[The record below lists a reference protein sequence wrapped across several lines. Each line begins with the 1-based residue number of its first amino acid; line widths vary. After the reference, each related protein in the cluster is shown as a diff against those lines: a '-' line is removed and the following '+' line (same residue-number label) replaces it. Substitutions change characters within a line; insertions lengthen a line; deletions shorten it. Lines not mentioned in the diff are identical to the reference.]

1 MTNRLETSW
10 QMTTTPVAGSVNMT
24 AKSYS
29 DMLGRNYKT
38 EYADGS
44 ASINYYNSKN
54 QVIKSVTP
62 GGVTTLYEYD
72 AIGRQTKQAID
83 MNDNGAIDA
92 ADLVTA
98 TAYSYGTQDG
108 KTVSIT
114 TQTRS
119 QGSNSAVISIRK
131 QSVDGLES
139 WSTDL
144 NGLTTHTE
152 LERLGNGVTRQTVT
166 NPDGTKQ
173 VTNTL
178 NGRTTSVQQINADGT
193 SGNLVTYTYDEFN
206 RVVQQQET
214 AGGTT
219 VNTVTMT
226 YNANGAVLTQTV
238 NGQTTSFEY
247 DTMGRQTKVTA
258 PGNVVTNTTYYPTG
272 EVKRVEGATY
282 PVEYT
287 YNGLGM
293 QATLKTFKDAD
304 TPQVTSWSYNNR
316 GQMTVKTYADNSSVT
331 YTYNGDGQLLTR
343 TWARDIVATYTY
355 DAAGRMTGLSYS
367 DNTPS
372 IAVTYNFLDQPV
384 TITDAAG
391 TRTLTYNAQ
400 SRLENETIPG
410 IMDNMVNSYSYDAY
424 GRLIL
429 RQLTTTGTAQAVSG
443 IAYDVKGR
451 VASVGNGADTLHY
464 AYRPGLDRLA
474 TATWRNSQ
482 NAELN
487 SRTYAYDT
495 YHRLTGIN
503 LNNVSE
509 VTYTL
514 NAKDQRTAASY
525 AVGGAW
531 SYSYDEKSQVTGA
544 TGNNTTYSYT
554 YDEIGNRL
562 TAAEGSNTWSY
573 TSNLLNQYTAINSNQ
588 PTYDADGNMLT
599 TGDGWLYT
607 WNGENRLIRAEN
619 SDTLVEMAY
628 DYMGRRIEK
637 KVSSKG
643 VLSFY
648 SWSLEKH
655 YKFAYDG
662 YKLIAI
668 YDAANNNALLM
679 TFTWQPQSV
688 GLDVPVSM
696 TCDGNTYYYVTD
708 GNKNVTGLLDQAG
721 TRVAEYVYGPF
732 GQLLSA
738 EGELADVN
746 PFRFS
751 SEYADDETGLIYY
764 NYRYYSPQLGRWT
777 KRDPIEEEGGVNL
790 YIILQNEIINHTD
803 VLGMAGSSDA
813 NWLKEV
819 QEALNNNSRIWY
831 CERKIDPTG
840 LTDEDIQSISAKN
853 IQHAYIS
860 IGADPWTL
868 DSQKRQGY
876 GFSSG
881 PKGTLPQPEQHFK
894 PTRCKPCHQR
904 SLDYF
909 NKLSYGKAK
918 GKKCC
923 QASEDEIIRLRRQ

>member
-1 MTNRLETSW
+1 MI
-10 QMTTTPVAGSVNMT
+10 AG
-24 AKSYS
+24 
-29 DMLGRNYKT
+29 
-38 EYADGS
+38 
-44 ASINYYNSKN
+44 
-54 QVIKSVTP
+54 
-62 GGVTTLYEYD
+62 
-72 AIGRQTKQAID
+72 
-83 MNDNGAIDA
+83 
-92 ADLVTA
+92 
-98 TAYSYGTQDG
+98 
-108 KTVSIT
+108 
-114 TQTRS
+114 
-119 QGSNSAVISIRK
+119 
-131 QSVDGLES
+131 
-139 WSTDL
+139 
-144 NGLTTHTE
+144 
-152 LERLGNGVTRQTVT
+152 
-166 NPDGTKQ
+166 
-173 VTNTL
+173 
-178 NGRTTSVQQINADGT
+178 
-193 SGNLVTYTYDEFN
+193 
-206 RVVQQQET
+206 
-214 AGGTT
+214 
-219 VNTVTMT
+219 
-226 YNANGAVLTQTV
+226 
-238 NGQTTSFEY
+238 
-247 DTMGRQTKVTA
+247 
-258 PGNVVTNTTYYPTG
+258 
-272 EVKRVEGATY
+272 
-282 PVEYT
+282 
-287 YNGLGM
+287 
-293 QATLKTFKDAD
+293 
-304 TPQVTSWSYNNR
+304 
-316 GQMTVKTYADNSSVT
+316 
-331 YTYNGDGQLLTR
+331 
-343 TWARDIVATYTY
+343 
-355 DAAGRMTGLSYS
+355 
-367 DNTPS
+367 
-372 IAVTYNFLDQPV
+372 
-384 TITDAAG
+384 
-391 TRTLTYNAQ
+391 
-400 SRLENETIPG
+400 
-410 IMDNMVNSYSYDAY
+410 
-424 GRLIL
+424 
-429 RQLTTTGTAQAVSG
+429 
-443 IAYDVKGR
+443 

-464 AYRPGLDRLA
+464 AYRPGLNRLA

-554 YDEIGNRL
+554 YDGIGNRL

-679 TFTWQPQSV
+679 TFTWQPESV

-751 SEYADDETGLIYY
+751 SEYADDETGLVYY

-777 KRDPIEEEGGVNL
+777 KRDPIEEQGGVNL
-790 YIILQNEIINHTD
+790 YKICNNNNINNFD
-803 VLGMAGSSDA
+803 VLGFFVIYIETVGWGHVGINLSGESYDFGRYAGRYKWSLYSGPNVLRKRLGLPNNTEKVTYHKYNFKVCKELEDAIAKYVRNIYSSLPRSFPQAVIDKLDA
-813 NWLKEV
+813 PRQLHANERYHGTDWAPNGWNCITFTFSSLTGGVRQIVNMRKTV
-819 QEALNNNSRIWY
+819 SAEAKRQAKLIIQLNFRVSF
-831 CERKIDPTG
+831 
-840 LTDEDIQSISAKN
+840 
-853 IQHAYIS
+853 S
-860 IGADPWTL
+860 IGMDAVKATL
-868 DSQKRQGY
+868 ESFKAANKRWV
-876 GFSSG
+876 
-881 PKGTLPQPEQHFK
+881 E
-894 PTRCKPCHQR
+894 
-904 SLDYF
+904 
-909 NKLSYGKAK
+909 
-918 GKKCC
+918 
-923 QASEDEIIRLRRQ
+923 

>member
-1 MTNRLETSW
+1 MIT
-10 QMTTTPVAGSVNMT
+10 
-24 AKSYS
+24 
-29 DMLGRNYKT
+29 
-38 EYADGS
+38 
-44 ASINYYNSKN
+44 
-54 QVIKSVTP
+54 
-62 GGVTTLYEYD
+62 
-72 AIGRQTKQAID
+72 
-83 MNDNGAIDA
+83 DN
-92 ADLVTA
+92 
-98 TAYSYGTQDG
+98 
-108 KTVSIT
+108 K
-114 TQTRS
+114 R
-119 QGSNSAVISIRK
+119 
-131 QSVDGLES
+131 E
-139 WSTDL
+139 
-144 NGLTTHTE
+144 
-152 LERLGNGVTRQTVT
+152 
-166 NPDGTKQ
+166 
-173 VTNTL
+173 
-178 NGRTTSVQQINADGT
+178 
-193 SGNLVTYTYDEFN
+193 
-206 RVVQQQET
+206 
-214 AGGTT
+214 
-219 VNTVTMT
+219 
-226 YNANGAVLTQTV
+226 LTQTV

-247 DTMGRQTKVTA
+247 DNMGRQTKVTA

-272 EVKRVEGATY
+272 EVKRVDGATY

-316 GQMTVKTYADNSSVT
+316 GQMTAKTYADNSSVT

-554 YDEIGNRL
+554 YDGIGNRL
-562 TAAEGSNTWSY
+562 TAAENSNTWSY

-777 KRDPIEEEGGVNL
+777 KRDPIEEEGGENLYGIVNNSIVNL
-790 YIILQNEIINHTD
+790 FDFNGLWEEIKSQSDSEPERRIYRRTSMKDTKKQLANKIGLDATEFDKWAIILKTQRQEPCEVSVPNVIYIIDLTSMPIWNSWQWGEER
-803 VLGMAGSSDA
+803 VVR
-813 NWLKEV
+813 KEGYKV
-819 QEALNNNSRIWY
+819 VEVD
-831 CERKIDPTG
+831 DPTADELKKIFLRENIFG
-840 LTDEDIQSISAKN
+840 LIIIAHGDSDFKGSI
-853 IQHAYIS
+853 
-860 IGADPWTL
+860 IGADSRRVDFKSVRTKYKLGVLKLIACYTKTQESDWGSLVAPH
-868 DSQKRQGY
+868 GY
-876 GFSSG
+876 FYPGNSG
-881 PKGTLPQPEQHFK
+881 RLFTYEAIFLHHGT
-894 PTRCKPCHQR
+894 T
-904 SLDYF
+904 
-909 NKLSYGKAK
+909 NAK
-918 GKKCC
+918 YRK
-923 QASEDEIIRLRRQ
+923 

>member
-1 MTNRLETSW
+1 MI
-10 QMTTTPVAGSVNMT
+10 AGV
-24 AKSYS
+24 
-29 DMLGRNYKT
+29 
-38 EYADGS
+38 
-44 ASINYYNSKN
+44 ASI
-54 QVIKSVTP
+54 
-62 GGVTTLYEYD
+62 
-72 AIGRQTKQAID
+72 
-83 MNDNGAIDA
+83 
-92 ADLVTA
+92 
-98 TAYSYGTQDG
+98 
-108 KTVSIT
+108 
-114 TQTRS
+114 
-119 QGSNSAVISIRK
+119 
-131 QSVDGLES
+131 
-139 WSTDL
+139 
-144 NGLTTHTE
+144 
-152 LERLGNGVTRQTVT
+152 
-166 NPDGTKQ
+166 
-173 VTNTL
+173 
-178 NGRTTSVQQINADGT
+178 
-193 SGNLVTYTYDEFN
+193 
-206 RVVQQQET
+206 
-214 AGGTT
+214 
-219 VNTVTMT
+219 
-226 YNANGAVLTQTV
+226 
-238 NGQTTSFEY
+238 
-247 DTMGRQTKVTA
+247 
-258 PGNVVTNTTYYPTG
+258 
-272 EVKRVEGATY
+272 
-282 PVEYT
+282 
-287 YNGLGM
+287 
-293 QATLKTFKDAD
+293 
-304 TPQVTSWSYNNR
+304 
-316 GQMTVKTYADNSSVT
+316 
-331 YTYNGDGQLLTR
+331 
-343 TWARDIVATYTY
+343 
-355 DAAGRMTGLSYS
+355 
-367 DNTPS
+367 
-372 IAVTYNFLDQPV
+372 
-384 TITDAAG
+384 
-391 TRTLTYNAQ
+391 
-400 SRLENETIPG
+400 
-410 IMDNMVNSYSYDAY
+410 
-424 GRLIL
+424 
-429 RQLTTTGTAQAVSG
+429 
-443 IAYDVKGR
+443 
-451 VASVGNGADTLHY
+451 GNGADTLHY

-554 YDEIGNRL
+554 YDGIGNRL
-562 TAAEGSNTWSY
+562 TAAENSNTWSY

-923 QASEDEIIRLRRQ
+923 QASEDEIISCIKNYPARKAYYAPHNYVQAIMNFNEIYVCWDWAAEAIQNCCLSCGEKFKASLDK

>member
-1 MTNRLETSW
+1 MIT
-10 QMTTTPVAGSVNMT
+10 
-24 AKSYS
+24 
-29 DMLGRNYKT
+29 
-38 EYADGS
+38 
-44 ASINYYNSKN
+44 
-54 QVIKSVTP
+54 
-62 GGVTTLYEYD
+62 
-72 AIGRQTKQAID
+72 
-83 MNDNGAIDA
+83 DN
-92 ADLVTA
+92 
-98 TAYSYGTQDG
+98 
-108 KTVSIT
+108 K
-114 TQTRS
+114 R
-119 QGSNSAVISIRK
+119 
-131 QSVDGLES
+131 E
-139 WSTDL
+139 
-144 NGLTTHTE
+144 
-152 LERLGNGVTRQTVT
+152 
-166 NPDGTKQ
+166 
-173 VTNTL
+173 
-178 NGRTTSVQQINADGT
+178 
-193 SGNLVTYTYDEFN
+193 
-206 RVVQQQET
+206 
-214 AGGTT
+214 
-219 VNTVTMT
+219 
-226 YNANGAVLTQTV
+226 LTQTV

-272 EVKRVEGATY
+272 EVKRVDGATY

-316 GQMTVKTYADNSSVT
+316 GQMTAKTYADNSSVT
-331 YTYNGDGQLLTR
+331 CTYNGDGQLLTR

-464 AYRPGLDRLA
+464 AYRPGLNRLA

-923 QASEDEIIRLRRQ
+923 QASEDEIISCIKNYPARKAYYAPHSYVQAIMNFNEIYVCWDWAAEAIQNCCLSCGEKFKASLDK

>member
-1 MTNRLETSW
+1 MIT
-10 QMTTTPVAGSVNMT
+10 
-24 AKSYS
+24 
-29 DMLGRNYKT
+29 
-38 EYADGS
+38 
-44 ASINYYNSKN
+44 
-54 QVIKSVTP
+54 
-62 GGVTTLYEYD
+62 
-72 AIGRQTKQAID
+72 
-83 MNDNGAIDA
+83 DN
-92 ADLVTA
+92 
-98 TAYSYGTQDG
+98 
-108 KTVSIT
+108 K
-114 TQTRS
+114 R
-119 QGSNSAVISIRK
+119 
-131 QSVDGLES
+131 E
-139 WSTDL
+139 
-144 NGLTTHTE
+144 
-152 LERLGNGVTRQTVT
+152 
-166 NPDGTKQ
+166 
-173 VTNTL
+173 
-178 NGRTTSVQQINADGT
+178 
-193 SGNLVTYTYDEFN
+193 
-206 RVVQQQET
+206 
-214 AGGTT
+214 
-219 VNTVTMT
+219 
-226 YNANGAVLTQTV
+226 LTQTV

-247 DTMGRQTKVTA
+247 DNMGRQTKVTA

-272 EVKRVEGATY
+272 EVKRVDGATY

-316 GQMTVKTYADNSSVT
+316 GQMTAKTYADNSSVT

-410 IMDNMVNSYSYDAY
+410 IMDNMVNSYSYDAH
-424 GRLIL
+424 GSLIL

-464 AYRPGLDRLA
+464 AYRPGLNRLA

-679 TFTWQPQSV
+679 TFTWQPESV

-751 SEYADDETGLIYY
+751 SEYADDETGLVYY

-777 KRDPIEEEGGVNL
+777 KRDPIEEQGGVNL
-790 YIILQNEIINHTD
+790 YCACGNNTINHNDRLGLARTVITLLDDKKIKLNNPTLAEFVKVLKSLCDARQKAKEIWLYGHGNHEEMYINDSHSVRTIRGIEAMEGDVAIFVHNNDIRLYEIGGKKSVSISSLLECITCPYSTIYLNGCNTARDSKWLFPTTTSISKEISDALTD
-803 VLGMAGSSDA
+803 VTIKGNTGYALGLYFATISDT
-813 NWLKEV
+813 
-819 QEALNNNSRIWY
+819 QEY
-831 CERKIDPTG
+831 
-840 LTDEDIQSISAKN
+840 KN
-853 IQHAYIS
+853 
-860 IGADPWTL
+860 G
-868 DSQKRQGY
+868 
-876 GFSSG
+876 
-881 PKGTLPQPEQHFK
+881 
-894 PTRCKPCHQR
+894 
-904 SLDYF
+904 
-909 NKLSYGKAK
+909 NKK
-918 GKKCC
+918 
-923 QASEDEIIRLRRQ
+923 

>member
-1 MTNRLETSW
+1 
-10 QMTTTPVAGSVNMT
+10 
-24 AKSYS
+24 
-29 DMLGRNYKT
+29 
-38 EYADGS
+38 
-44 ASINYYNSKN
+44 
-54 QVIKSVTP
+54 
-62 GGVTTLYEYD
+62 
-72 AIGRQTKQAID
+72 
-83 MNDNGAIDA
+83 
-92 ADLVTA
+92 
-98 TAYSYGTQDG
+98 
-108 KTVSIT
+108 
-114 TQTRS
+114 
-119 QGSNSAVISIRK
+119 
-131 QSVDGLES
+131 
-139 WSTDL
+139 
-144 NGLTTHTE
+144 
-152 LERLGNGVTRQTVT
+152 
-166 NPDGTKQ
+166 
-173 VTNTL
+173 
-178 NGRTTSVQQINADGT
+178 
-193 SGNLVTYTYDEFN
+193 
-206 RVVQQQET
+206 
-214 AGGTT
+214 
-219 VNTVTMT
+219 
-226 YNANGAVLTQTV
+226 
-238 NGQTTSFEY
+238 
-247 DTMGRQTKVTA
+247 
-258 PGNVVTNTTYYPTG
+258 
-272 EVKRVEGATY
+272 
-282 PVEYT
+282 
-287 YNGLGM
+287 
-293 QATLKTFKDAD
+293 
-304 TPQVTSWSYNNR
+304 
-316 GQMTVKTYADNSSVT
+316 
-331 YTYNGDGQLLTR
+331 
-343 TWARDIVATYTY
+343 
-355 DAAGRMTGLSYS
+355 
-367 DNTPS
+367 
-372 IAVTYNFLDQPV
+372 
-384 TITDAAG
+384 
-391 TRTLTYNAQ
+391 
-400 SRLENETIPG
+400 
-410 IMDNMVNSYSYDAY
+410 MVNSYSYDAY

-554 YDEIGNRL
+554 YDGIGNRL

-573 TSNLLNQYTAINSNQ
+573 TSNLVNQYTQIASQ
-588 PTYDADGNMLT
+588 VPTYDADGNMT
-599 TGDGWLYT
+599 SYNGWTYT

-679 TFTWQPQSV
+679 TFTWQPESV

-696 TCDGNTYYYVTD
+696 TCDGNTYYYVMD

-764 NYRYYSPQLGRWT
+764 NYRNYSPQLGRWI
-777 KRDPIEEEGGVNL
+777 KRDPIEEQGGVNL
-790 YIILQNEIINHTD
+790 YAYLFNDYINLFDNIGLGIFTVKKKIIDLTASGIS
-803 VLGMAGSSDA
+803 V
-813 NWLKEV
+813 
-819 QEALNNNSRIWY
+819 EAMTSGNPN
-831 CERKIDPTG
+831 
-840 LTDEDIQSISAKN
+840 
-853 IQHAYIS
+853 
-860 IGADPWTL
+860 
-868 DSQKRQGY
+868 
-876 GFSSG
+876 GFSVDWTPSKADEAACKCGSFSLSQAISSNGLGGYSAHVDASKAERRANRNSG
-881 PKGTLPQPEQHFK
+881 YNNPPPTMTPHGDSKYSYIDSPSAPQGPWPVYTTKFTLTAVAICIPKNNPQKWFVVDSITFTFIA
-894 PTRCKPCHQR
+894 PTV
-904 SLDYF
+904 
-909 NKLSYGKAK
+909 
-918 GKKCC
+918 
-923 QASEDEIIRLRRQ
+923 

>member
-1 MTNRLETSW
+1 M
-10 QMTTTPVAGSVNMT
+10 
-24 AKSYS
+24 
-29 DMLGRNYKT
+29 
-38 EYADGS
+38 
-44 ASINYYNSKN
+44 
-54 QVIKSVTP
+54 
-62 GGVTTLYEYD
+62 
-72 AIGRQTKQAID
+72 
-83 MNDNGAIDA
+83 
-92 ADLVTA
+92 
-98 TAYSYGTQDG
+98 
-108 KTVSIT
+108 
-114 TQTRS
+114 
-119 QGSNSAVISIRK
+119 
-131 QSVDGLES
+131 
-139 WSTDL
+139 
-144 NGLTTHTE
+144 
-152 LERLGNGVTRQTVT
+152 
-166 NPDGTKQ
+166 
-173 VTNTL
+173 
-178 NGRTTSVQQINADGT
+178 
-193 SGNLVTYTYDEFN
+193 
-206 RVVQQQET
+206 
-214 AGGTT
+214 
-219 VNTVTMT
+219 
-226 YNANGAVLTQTV
+226 
-238 NGQTTSFEY
+238 
-247 DTMGRQTKVTA
+247 
-258 PGNVVTNTTYYPTG
+258 
-272 EVKRVEGATY
+272 
-282 PVEYT
+282 
-287 YNGLGM
+287 
-293 QATLKTFKDAD
+293 
-304 TPQVTSWSYNNR
+304 
-316 GQMTVKTYADNSSVT
+316 
-331 YTYNGDGQLLTR
+331 
-343 TWARDIVATYTY
+343 
-355 DAAGRMTGLSYS
+355 
-367 DNTPS
+367 
-372 IAVTYNFLDQPV
+372 
-384 TITDAAG
+384 
-391 TRTLTYNAQ
+391 
-400 SRLENETIPG
+400 
-410 IMDNMVNSYSYDAY
+410 
-424 GRLIL
+424 

-464 AYRPGLDRLA
+464 AYRPGLNRLA

-554 YDEIGNRL
+554 YDGIGNRL

-679 TFTWQPQSV
+679 TFTWQPESV

-764 NYRYYSPQLGRWT
+764 NYRYYSPQLGRWI
-777 KRDPIEEEGGVNL
+777 KRDPIEEQGGVNL
-790 YIILQNEIINHTD
+790 YAYLFI
-803 VLGMAGSSDA
+803 A
-813 NWLKEV
+813 
-819 QEALNNNSRIWY
+819 
-831 CERKIDPTG
+831 PTV
-840 LTDEDIQSISAKN
+840 
-853 IQHAYIS
+853 
-860 IGADPWTL
+860 
-868 DSQKRQGY
+868 
-876 GFSSG
+876 
-881 PKGTLPQPEQHFK
+881 
-894 PTRCKPCHQR
+894 
-904 SLDYF
+904 
-909 NKLSYGKAK
+909 
-918 GKKCC
+918 
-923 QASEDEIIRLRRQ
+923 

>member
-1 MTNRLETSW
+1 
-10 QMTTTPVAGSVNMT
+10 
-24 AKSYS
+24 
-29 DMLGRNYKT
+29 
-38 EYADGS
+38 
-44 ASINYYNSKN
+44 
-54 QVIKSVTP
+54 
-62 GGVTTLYEYD
+62 
-72 AIGRQTKQAID
+72 
-83 MNDNGAIDA
+83 
-92 ADLVTA
+92 
-98 TAYSYGTQDG
+98 
-108 KTVSIT
+108 
-114 TQTRS
+114 
-119 QGSNSAVISIRK
+119 
-131 QSVDGLES
+131 
-139 WSTDL
+139 
-144 NGLTTHTE
+144 
-152 LERLGNGVTRQTVT
+152 
-166 NPDGTKQ
+166 
-173 VTNTL
+173 
-178 NGRTTSVQQINADGT
+178 
-193 SGNLVTYTYDEFN
+193 
-206 RVVQQQET
+206 
-214 AGGTT
+214 
-219 VNTVTMT
+219 
-226 YNANGAVLTQTV
+226 
-238 NGQTTSFEY
+238 
-247 DTMGRQTKVTA
+247 MGRQTKVTA

-272 EVKRVEGATY
+272 EVKRVDGATY

-316 GQMTVKTYADNSSVT
+316 GQMTAKTYADSSSVT
-331 YTYNGDGQLLTR
+331 CTYNGDGQLLTR
-343 TWARDIVATYTY
+343 TWARDVVATYTY

-464 AYRPGLDRLA
+464 AYRPGLNRLA

-554 YDEIGNRL
+554 YDGIGNRL

-721 TRVAEYVYGPF
+721 NRVAEYGYGPF

-751 SEYADDETGLIYY
+751 SEYYDDETGLVYY

-777 KRDPIEEEGGVNL
+777 KRDPIGEKDSINL
-790 YIILQNEIINHTD
+790 YAMVGNNPANYWDAWGLLTELDCRCAYWRAESIFWKLISEYPLKRLNQLRTIDCHEGSTMLQQRLVADTKVLNSFSVT
-803 VLGMAGSSDA
+803 VARQGKFKGKARQFRLGMNAGTMYIPSWGTTTKFIRFVRLHSVVAFMPKPDCKKWFSKKAFDFLEQSIYDYREFENEFNLLVSYQDA
-813 NWLKEV
+813 GYYYVDSPPNDNKLLPGQRSPVVKTNMLKE
-819 QEALNNNSRIWY
+819 AITGA
-831 CERKIDPTG
+831 IDE
-840 LTDEDIQSISAKN
+840 L
-853 IQHAYIS
+853 
-860 IGADPWTL
+860 
-868 DSQKRQGY
+868 
-876 GFSSG
+876 F
-881 PKGTLPQPEQHFK
+881 
-894 PTRCKPCHQR
+894 
-904 SLDYF
+904 
-909 NKLSYGKAK
+909 
-918 GKKCC
+918 
-923 QASEDEIIRLRRQ
+923 

>member
-1 MTNRLETSW
+1 MIT
-10 QMTTTPVAGSVNMT
+10 
-24 AKSYS
+24 
-29 DMLGRNYKT
+29 
-38 EYADGS
+38 
-44 ASINYYNSKN
+44 
-54 QVIKSVTP
+54 
-62 GGVTTLYEYD
+62 
-72 AIGRQTKQAID
+72 
-83 MNDNGAIDA
+83 DN
-92 ADLVTA
+92 
-98 TAYSYGTQDG
+98 
-108 KTVSIT
+108 K
-114 TQTRS
+114 R
-119 QGSNSAVISIRK
+119 
-131 QSVDGLES
+131 E
-139 WSTDL
+139 
-144 NGLTTHTE
+144 
-152 LERLGNGVTRQTVT
+152 
-166 NPDGTKQ
+166 
-173 VTNTL
+173 
-178 NGRTTSVQQINADGT
+178 
-193 SGNLVTYTYDEFN
+193 
-206 RVVQQQET
+206 
-214 AGGTT
+214 
-219 VNTVTMT
+219 
-226 YNANGAVLTQTV
+226 LTQTV

-272 EVKRVEGATY
+272 EVKRVDGATY

-316 GQMTVKTYADNSSVT
+316 GQMTAKTYADNSSVT

-464 AYRPGLDRLA
+464 AYRPGLNRLA

-554 YDEIGNRL
+554 YDGIGNRL

-679 TFTWQPQSV
+679 TFTWQPESA

-751 SEYADDETGLIYY
+751 SEYADDETGLVYY

-777 KRDPIEEEGGVNL
+777 KRDPIEEKGGVNL
-790 YIILQNEIINHTD
+790 YNMCNNSTITNMDLLGFFLLVSDLENPTYFYNLTSSYSPDEEKMRRERLLNQLRNLFLDEEGFQIFSRWVRGEGAWLDAPFGNYLMKSPTIKNEVQDVLEDELEKNKNIRNNSYFNIRKSIDIVLPDNGYNTGYQLLHGTNRTVGGFKIAGKILKRTRNCFSGEMRYSWNDIIDPNPKYIKDIILYIGAQILFSGSPRDYVIRIPFNAKFDAIHSS
-803 VLGMAGSSDA
+803 MAGGKVTY
-813 NWLKEV
+813 WLF
-819 QEALNNNSRIWY
+819 
-831 CERKIDPTG
+831 
-840 LTDEDIQSISAKN
+840 
-853 IQHAYIS
+853 
-860 IGADPWTL
+860 
-868 DSQKRQGY
+868 Y
-876 GFSSG
+876 GFPG
-881 PKGTLPQPEQHFK
+881 AT
-894 PTRCKPCHQR
+894 
-904 SLDYF
+904 SLND
-909 NKLSYGKAK
+909 
-918 GKKCC
+918 
-923 QASEDEIIRLRRQ
+923 

>member
-1 MTNRLETSW
+1 MQTYTS
-10 QMTTTPVAGSVNMT
+10 
-24 AKSYS
+24 
-29 DMLGRNYKT
+29 L
-38 EYADGS
+38 
-44 ASINYYNSKN
+44 
-54 QVIKSVTP
+54 
-62 GGVTTLYEYD
+62 
-72 AIGRQTKQAID
+72 
-83 MNDNGAIDA
+83 
-92 ADLVTA
+92 
-98 TAYSYGTQDG
+98 
-108 KTVSIT
+108 
-114 TQTRS
+114 
-119 QGSNSAVISIRK
+119 
-131 QSVDGLES
+131 
-139 WSTDL
+139 
-144 NGLTTHTE
+144 
-152 LERLGNGVTRQTVT
+152 
-166 NPDGTKQ
+166 PDG
-173 VTNTL
+173 
-178 NGRTTSVQQINADGT
+178 
-193 SGNLVTYTYDEFN
+193 
-206 RVVQQQET
+206 
-214 AGGTT
+214 
-219 VNTVTMT
+219 
-226 YNANGAVLTQTV
+226 
-238 NGQTTSFEY
+238 
-247 DTMGRQTKVTA
+247 
-258 PGNVVTNTTYYPTG
+258 
-272 EVKRVEGATY
+272 
-282 PVEYT
+282 
-287 YNGLGM
+287 
-293 QATLKTFKDAD
+293 
-304 TPQVTSWSYNNR
+304 
-316 GQMTVKTYADNSSVT
+316 
-331 YTYNGDGQLLTR
+331 
-343 TWARDIVATYTY
+343 
-355 DAAGRMTGLSYS
+355 
-367 DNTPS
+367 
-372 IAVTYNFLDQPV
+372 
-384 TITDAAG
+384 
-391 TRTLTYNAQ
+391 
-400 SRLENETIPG
+400 
-410 IMDNMVNSYSYDAY
+410 NSYSYDAY

-464 AYRPGLDRLA
+464 AYRPGLNRLA

-679 TFTWQPQSV
+679 TFTWQPESV

-751 SEYADDETGLIYY
+751 SEYADDETGLVYY

-777 KRDPIEEEGGVNL
+777 KRDPIEEQGGVNL
-790 YIILQNEIINHTD
+790 YNMCENDSIGHWDRLGQWDGVIGEILNYIKKKKYYKGCCNGIQYDRREKYCCNNKLFD
-803 VLGMAGSSDA
+803 K
-813 NWLKEV
+813 KEKYTITV
-819 QEALNNNSRIWY
+819 FY
-831 CERKIDPTG
+831 
-840 LTDEDIQSISAKN
+840 AKGRGIF
-853 IQHAYIS
+853 IQHAWLEWPEGSAGFTGSNNFGGFGIGQVISPEASHYVTGRKYIHDQVHAKADEYDLDI
-860 IGADPWTL
+860 IGSNIEAVINEDHKTKIFYDPLFGNCLTWALSTR
-868 DSQKRQGY
+868 KRA
-876 GFSSG
+876 
-881 PKGTLPQPEQHFK
+881 LE
-894 PTRCKPCHQR
+894 R
-904 SLDYF
+904 S
-909 NKLSYGKAK
+909 
-918 GKKCC
+918 KC
-923 QASEDEIIRLRRQ
+923 ETH